1 MFLGRGV
8 DSFPEKYKNRFDVV
22 TGTGVFLPK
31 HVPSDAFYDAHA
43 ALKVGGIFCFTLRS
57 NCWENGLSDGIAY
70 KDVIDELVADGKME
84 YLHGASKDYWRGRE
98 EGTGLFARQ
107 RSKVFALR
115 KLA

>member
-1 MFLGRGV
+1 MQPVVDEVRSLLSRARRRGPLFVDAAWGGRSCRMFGERI
-8 DSFPEKYKNRFDVV
+8 
-22 TGTGVFLPK
+22 
-31 HVPSDAFYDAHA
+31 
-43 ALKVGGIFCFTLRS
+43 GGIFCFTLRS

-115 KLA
+115 KVA